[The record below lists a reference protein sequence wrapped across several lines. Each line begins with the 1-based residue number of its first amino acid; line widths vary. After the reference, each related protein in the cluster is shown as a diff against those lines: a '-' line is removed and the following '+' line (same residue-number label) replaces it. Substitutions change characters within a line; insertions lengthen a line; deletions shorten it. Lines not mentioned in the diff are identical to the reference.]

1 MTTLENTQVDPI
13 EFKMTGIDQLLR
25 SLTNV
30 EVAVNQPLRETKS
43 IMDSLV
49 SISDSVGAAFGSAFA
64 SIITGAAS
72 GKEAILE
79 MTKTVIMAALAA
91 SQAQIIQAAIGA
103 GKELGPGAL
112 IAIPAFIAAGI
123 ALVGGLFSA
132 IPAFKDGGIVSG
144 PTLGL
149 VGEYPGAST
158 NPEVIAPL
166 DKLRSML
173 GGQSVMV
180 TGKISGRDILLTSE
194 RNAIDR
200 NRVRGF

>member
-1 MTTLENTQVDPI
+1 MKD
-13 EFKMTGIDQLLR
+13 M
-25 SLTNV
+25 
-30 EVAVNQPLRETKS
+30 AKS
-43 IMDSLV
+43 
-49 SISDSVGAAFGSAFA
+49 
-64 SIITGAAS
+64 
-72 GKEAILE
+72 
-79 MTKTVIMAALAA
+79 VIMAALAA

-103 GKELGPGAL
+103 GKDLGPGAL
-112 IAIPAFIAAGI
+112 IAIPAFIGAGI
-123 ALVGGLFSA
+123 ALVGSLFND

>member
-1 MTTLENTQVDPI
+1 M
-13 EFKMTGIDQLLR
+13 
-25 SLTNV
+25 
-30 EVAVNQPLRETKS
+30 
-43 IMDSLV
+43 
-49 SISDSVGAAFGSAFA
+49 GAARTAAVGFGMIVGKGLVMGTGLKGVGKMLLGVFA
-64 SIITGAAS
+64 DL
-72 GKEAILE
+72 AIQLG
-79 MTKTVIMAALAA
+79 TL
-91 SQAQIIQAAIGA
+91 AIGY
-103 GKELGPGAL
+103 G
-112 IAIPAFIAAGI
+112 IAIDAIKLSLATLAGPIAIAAGV
-123 ALVGGLFSA
+123 ALVALGSGIHAAVAKSA
-132 IPAFKDGGIVSG
+132 QDAGVPAFADGGIVSG

-173 GGQSVMV
+173 GGQSVVV